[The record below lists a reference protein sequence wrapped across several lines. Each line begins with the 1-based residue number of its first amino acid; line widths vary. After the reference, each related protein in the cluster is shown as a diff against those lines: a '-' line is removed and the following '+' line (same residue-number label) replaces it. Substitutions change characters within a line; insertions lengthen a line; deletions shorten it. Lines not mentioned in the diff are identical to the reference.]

1 MFLYRP
7 LLNPKSRRF
16 TCDQMA
22 KSADFLHTWV
32 PAAMTMPSGKN
43 RIDLSKTVET
53 TGKYGGMNYG
63 VFS

>member
-1 MFLYRP
+1 MQ
-7 LLNPKSRRF
+7 NHED
-16 TCDQMA
+16 TCDQIA
-22 KSADFLHTWV
+22 KSPDFLHTCV

-43 RIDLSKTVET
+43 CIDLSKAMET